1 VRFLTLP
8 PFKRAFKLSLLF
20 ERVFEPSLPSERAF
34 EPSLPYE
41 RAFKPSLPFER
52 TFKPS
57 TILLSAPS
65 SPHLLRVR
73 LWALDHP
80 FKCAFEPSFSFFFY
94 LCRSPITMKL
104 FLCIFFS
111 TWVGHPLQWD
121 HFKKHLSVFSPS
133 PGTIRSFFLKK
144 KPKKNQS
151 KKKRKQKG
159 KRGRVFT
166 IILLYK
172 IYYTKSKENKFS
184 NAFAP

>member
-94 LCRSPITMKL
+94 LCRSPITMKP

-144 KPKKNQS
+144 KTQKKS
-151 KKKRKQKG
+151 IKKKEKTKREKRKGFHNYSSLQNLLHKV
-159 KRGRVFT
+159 KR
-166 IILLYK
+166 K
-172 IYYTKSKENKFS
+172 
-184 NAFAP
+184 